1 MSPRKTYIL
10 KLYVAG
16 NTPNSMRALKTLRNI
31 LEEEFRGVY
40 ALKVIDVLK
49 NPQLAEEDKI
59 LATPTLAK
67 ILPPPVRRIIGDL
80 SDRERVLIG
89 LDLLYDELSDETS
102 TDNDDEIITNDS
114 YYDSAG
120 DSGDDLVD
128 DSSGDLVD
136 ELAEDL
142 ADDSGHDSVDKL
154 AGDSAVDSVNY
165 VASNSVD
172 DMLNNAVNNFADSKG
187 DDNVDNKVDNKAG
200 SKAGSKAGGKPGNKA
215 DSKADNKTGGKA
227 NNKAGNKLDN

>member
-31 LEEEFRGVY
+31 LETEFRGVY

-59 LATPTLAK
+59 LATPTLSK

-89 LDLLYDELSDETS
+89 LDLLYDELA
-102 TDNDDEIITNDS
+102 DNAFSSS
-114 YYDSAG
+114 Y
-120 DSGDDLVD
+120 L
-128 DSSGDLVD
+128 
-136 ELAEDL
+136 
-142 ADDSGHDSVDKL
+142 DSVDEESDIEST
-154 AGDSAVDSVNY
+154 DSTSDS
-165 VASNSVD
+165 
-172 DMLNNAVNNFADSKG
+172 
-187 DDNVDNKVDNKAG
+187 
-200 SKAGSKAGGKPGNKA
+200 
-215 DSKADNKTGGKA
+215 
-227 NNKAGNKLDN
+227 

>member
-31 LEEEFRGVY
+31 LETEFRGVY

-59 LATPTLAK
+59 LATPTLSK

-89 LDLLYDELSDETS
+89 LDLLYDELADNAFSSGYVDAVDEENDTS
-102 TDNDDEIITNDS
+102 TPDS
-114 YYDSAG
+114 PTDS
-120 DSGDDLVD
+120 
-128 DSSGDLVD
+128 
-136 ELAEDL
+136 
-142 ADDSGHDSVDKL
+142 
-154 AGDSAVDSVNY
+154 
-165 VASNSVD
+165 
-172 DMLNNAVNNFADSKG
+172 
-187 DDNVDNKVDNKAG
+187 
-200 SKAGSKAGGKPGNKA
+200 
-215 DSKADNKTGGKA
+215 
-227 NNKAGNKLDN
+227 

>member
-31 LEEEFRGVY
+31 LETEFQGVY

-89 LDLLYDELSDETS
+89 LDLLYEELTEDALLAEEAALAAAAVEGKAPGAQPA
-102 TDNDDEIITNDS
+102 DPD
-114 YYDSAG
+114 
-120 DSGDDLVD
+120 V
-128 DSSGDLVD
+128 SSG
-136 ELAEDL
+136 
-142 ADDSGHDSVDKL
+142 
-154 AGDSAVDSVNY
+154 
-165 VASNSVD
+165 
-172 DMLNNAVNNFADSKG
+172 
-187 DDNVDNKVDNKAG
+187 
-200 SKAGSKAGGKPGNKA
+200 
-215 DSKADNKTGGKA
+215 
-227 NNKAGNKLDN
+227 

>member
-31 LEEEFRGVY
+31 LDEEFRGVY

-89 LDLLYDELSDETS
+89 LDLLYDELSEESMFDI
-102 TDNDDEIITNDS
+102 DDEVVH
-114 YYDSAG
+114 
-120 DSGDDLVD
+120 DDL
-128 DSSGDLVD
+128 D
-136 ELAEDL
+136 ENSADTS
-142 ADDSGHDSVDKL
+142 ADDSANDSPDVSADSS
-154 AGDSAVDSVNY
+154 ADDSANDSADDSAYGSAKSKIDNL
-165 VASNSVD
+165 AAKSARNSVGD
-172 DMLNNAVNNFADSKG
+172 LAADMPGRKPTKPATKTANAA
-187 DDNVDNKVDNKAG
+187 
-200 SKAGSKAGGKPGNKA
+200 
-215 DSKADNKTGGKA
+215 A
-227 NNKAGNKLDN
+227 NETDF

>member
-1 MSPRKTYIL
+1 MTPRKTYIL

-31 LEEEFRGVY
+31 LETEFRGVY

-89 LDLLYDELSDETS
+89 LDLLYEELSEEVLEDELCDEDGMANPS
-102 TDNDDEIITNDS
+102 VSVPTDPLPSLEP
-114 YYDSAG
+114 
-120 DSGDDLVD
+120 L
-128 DSSGDLVD
+128 
-136 ELAEDL
+136 
-142 ADDSGHDSVDKL
+142 
-154 AGDSAVDSVNY
+154 
-165 VASNSVD
+165 
-172 DMLNNAVNNFADSKG
+172 
-187 DDNVDNKVDNKAG
+187 
-200 SKAGSKAGGKPGNKA
+200 P
-215 DSKADNKTGGKA
+215 
-227 NNKAGNKLDN
+227 